1 MPDAPPKPLF
11 RRRRVWLA
19 TAAGAVLLAAIGAY
33 GARRIIA
40 REALTS
46 WLESRGIASE
56 AEVKAFGLSGFTG
69 RLRIGDPA
77 HPDFT
82 AEQAE
87 VSYGFRGFSLE
98 VRSVKLTRPVLRARL
113 HDGKLTMGS
122 LDPLIAEFR
131 KKPPRPGA
139 RKPRIEVDDGVVLLA
154 TDQGPV
160 RLTADALVDG
170 GKLLRLNGTTAPM
183 VLKDPRFEASLGT
196 GALKLT
202 THGARTDASLDAPIL
217 SARAGGL
224 AVEDGRL
231 QASASAPYPDLK
243 RQREDGALVL
253 QAGLTGRSMTAAGQ
267 NFRDARLSAGFTGEA
282 KGWISDLA
290 VTGQGTANLQ
300 AAGVASGPAAAG
312 GVRAAVTAS
321 AVRWSR
327 KGGDAVST
335 RLRIALQADQV
346 DAKDLRLEHVSGVL
360 HGPLTVG
367 PEGNSISLSGGV
379 AGRGGWRGIGPPVK
393 GDSAEIAALKRGARR
408 FAFSAPGVA
417 ISADDGPMRLAL
429 LDPVTLRTEA
439 GGVARLALEDE
450 GYRLTLAGGGLP
462 KIAADVDRFAL
473 LPGGAMAGGRVRAAL
488 SIGPLEKGQFD
499 ASGTVRIADGAV
511 RFAADRCV
519 GVTVAKLELGAN
531 DVEALAGRLCPDGRP
546 MLSLAGGTWELAGRA
561 QGVSAQVPFLQA
573 KVADATARVAFGET
587 GGRLH
592 ATAAIADA
600 ELSDTGAARR
610 FNPLRMSGQA
620 RLANE
625 VWTADLGFRIPGGAP
640 VAQAHLTHD
649 GRTGAGGVDVDTG
662 QLTFAEGGL
671 QPAQLSPLA
680 EAVGSPATGQARFA
694 GGFRWTKAAST
705 SSGTLS
711 VPRLD
716 FKSPAGQVTGLSGEV
731 AFTSLAPLAA
741 APGQVLKAERIAAF
755 APLTGVTATF
765 GISAETL
772 HIAGGQAAA
781 GGGVV
786 RIESLDLPLDP
797 KAPLRG
803 VLLFEGVQLHD
814 LVEASPFGDH
824 VELDAKVSGRVPFER
839 VDGKVRIT
847 GGTLRAIQPG
857 RLSIQR
863 AALTGVQALGEAPV
877 AAVEST
883 DTFTDF
889 AYQAM
894 ENLAFDR
901 LEAAIDTHPDG
912 RLGVLFHITGRHDP
926 PQKQEIK
933 LSWLDLIRRN
943 FLNRKLPLP
952 SGTGV
957 DLTLDTTL
965 NLDELLADYAEYER
979 LRGSGSGGSGP
990 VQP

>member
-1 MPDAPPKPLF
+1 LPDATPKPLY

-19 TAAGAVLLAAIGAY
+19 TAAGVVLLAGLGAY
-33 GARRIIA
+33 GARKIIA
-40 REALTS
+40 REALTQ

-56 AEVKAFGLSGFTG
+56 AEVKVFGLSEFTG

-82 AEQAE
+82 AERAE
-87 VSYGFRGFSLE
+87 VTYGFRGFSLE

-113 HDGKLTMGS
+113 HDGQLSVGR
-122 LDPLIAEFR
+122 LDPLIEEFR
-131 KKPPRPGA
+131 RKPPRPGA
-139 RKPRIEVDDGVVLLA
+139 RKPRIEIDDGTLLLA

-160 RLTADALVDG
+160 RITADALVDG
-170 GKLLRLNGTTAPM
+170 AKLLRLNGTTAPA

-196 GALKLT
+196 GSLKLT
-202 THGARTDASLDAPIL
+202 THGDRTDASLDAPIL
-217 SARAGGL
+217 AAKAGGL
-224 AVEDGRL
+224 SVEAGRL
-231 QASASAPYPDLK
+231 QASATAPYPDLK
-243 RQREDGALVL
+243 GRREDGAVVV
-253 QAGLTGRSMTAAGQ
+253 QASLTGRSMTAAGQ
-267 NFRDARLSAGFTGEA
+267 DFRDARISAGFTGQA
-282 KGWISDLA
+282 RGWISDLL
-290 VTGQGTANLQ
+290 VTGEGTANLQ

-312 GVRAAVTAS
+312 GVRAAATAS

-335 RLRIALQADQV
+335 RLRIALKADQV

-417 ISADDGPMRLAL
+417 LSADNGPMRLAL
-429 LDPVTLRTEA
+429 LDPVTLRTDA
-439 GGVARLALEDE
+439 GGVARLGLEDE
-450 GYRLTLAGGGLP
+450 GYRLSMAGGGLP
-462 KIAADVDRFAL
+462 RIAADVDRFAL

-488 SIGPLEKGQFD
+488 SIGPVEKGEFD

-511 RFAADRCV
+511 RFTADACASVRA
-519 GVTVAKLELGAN
+519 AKLELGAN
-531 DVEALAGRLCPDGRP
+531 DVEKLAGRFCPDGRP
-546 MLSLAGGTWELAGRA
+546 MLSLAGGGWELAGRA
-561 QGVSAQVPFLQA
+561 EGVAAEVPFLQA
-573 KVADATARVAFGET
+573 RVAEATARVAFGEKA
-587 GGRLH
+587 GRLH

-600 ELSDTGAARR
+600 ELSDAAATRR

-625 VWTADLGFRIPGGAP
+625 VWTADLGFRVPGGAA

-662 QLTFAEGGL
+662 PLAFAEGGL

-680 EAVGSPATGQARFA
+680 EALGSPATGQARFT
-694 GGFRWTKAAST
+694 GGFRWTKAATT
-705 SSGTLS
+705 SGGTLS

-716 FKSPAGQVTGLSGEV
+716 FKSPAGQVTGLSGDV
-731 AFTSLAPLAA
+731 VFTSLAPLAA
-741 APGQVLKAERIAAF
+741 APGQVLRAERVAAF

-765 GISAETL
+765 GITAEAL
-772 HIAGGQAAA
+772 HISGGQAAA
-781 GGGVV
+781 GGGTV
-786 RIESLDLPLDP
+786 RIESLDVPLDP
-797 KAPLRG
+797 KAALRG
-803 VLLFEGVQLHD
+803 VLLFDGVQLHD

-824 VELDAKVSGRVPFER
+824 VELDAKVSGRIPFER
-839 VDGKVRIT
+839 KDGKVRIT
-847 GGTLRAIQPG
+847 GGTLQAVQPG

-863 AALTGVQALGEAPV
+863 AALTGVQTLDQAPQ
-877 AAVEST
+877 AAAST

-926 PQKQEIK
+926 PQKQEIR

-943 FLNRKLPLP
+943 FLNKKLPLP

-979 LRGSGSGGSGP
+979 LRNSGP